1 MLAWVRK
8 EEEEANSLVTKE
20 YDQAAFT
27 QMRGGIEKGMNTCNG
42 HRFRAVFGERGYKR
56 NDGNLS

>member
-27 QMRGGIEKGMNTCNG
+27 QMRVGIEKGMNTCNG
-42 HRFRAVFGERGYKR
+42 HRAVFGERGYKR